1 MGRALIWEAE
11 MAGDPRPGG
20 TRREEYA
27 EATRQAILEA
37 ARRLF
42 RERGY
47 FATKVDEIAALARVA
62 PATVYAVTGGKQ
74 GLLRILMDMSTTH
87 PLVAATVESIEGMD
101 DPPAIIRVVAQRCRK
116 MREDFGDVM
125 RVMIATAPH
134 DRTVAEGLA
143 IATARYRQAFL
154 PVGRR
159 LAALGALRP
168 GMGENEAADLLWFY
182 FGYGGL
188 FTLHDDLGWSYER
201 AERWLAGE
209 ASRALL
215 KGASSL
221 EG

>member
-1 MGRALIWEAE
+1 

-47 FATKVDEIAALARVA
+47 FATKVDEIAAQARVA
-62 PATVYAVTGGKQ
+62 PATVYAVAGGKQ
-74 GLLRILMDMSTTH
+74 GLLRTLMDLSTTH

-101 DPPAIIRVVAQRCRK
+101 DPPAIIRVVAERCRQ
-116 MREDFGDVM
+116 MREDFGDIM

-134 DRTVAEGLA
+134 DPAVAESLA
-143 IATARYRQAFL
+143 TATARYRQAFL
-154 PVGRR
+154 PISRR

-168 GMGENEAADLLWFY
+168 GLSESEAADLLWFY

-215 KGASSL
+215 KSGPPM